1 MIMVLMAL
9 RGLSANKLRSFLT
22 MLGVIIGV
30 AAVITAVAIG
40 EGSKQAV
47 AESMQR
53 LGTNVLTAFPGQ
65 QRRGGASF
73 GFGSI
78 NTMRLEDAAA
88 IIRECP
94 SALRVSASVG
104 RSAQIK
110 YQNRNT
116 TTTVNGTGELY
127 PDISNHEMEI
137 GKYFT
142 QKDVK
147 SLRRV
152 AVLGSTTAKDLFDQ
166 QNPIGKTIKVKG
178 TSFQVIGRLKQK
190 GGMGFRNPD
199 DALYVPVTTAMRRLF
214 GMDNIQNIT
223 VQARSTE
230 MMDKAQEEMEAVL
243 RRRHKIPQGGS
254 SDFIIF
260 NQADMAQTQS
270 DQQGT
275 FSLLITCL
283 AIVSLIVG
291 GIGIMNI
298 MLVSVTERTREI
310 GVRKALGAKRK
321 DILGQFLLEALFLS
335 VAGGLLGVYVGVTGS
350 RLIGE
355 NNGWTVVITPQT
367 VAMAFSFSVLVGI
380 FFGFYPAL
388 KASKMNPIEAL
399 RYE

>member
-1 MIMVLMAL
+1 
-9 RGLSANKLRSFLT
+9 
-22 MLGVIIGV
+22 
-30 AAVITAVAIG
+30 
-40 EGSKQAV
+40 
-47 AESMQR
+47 
-53 LGTNVLTAFPGQ
+53 
-65 QRRGGASF
+65 
-73 GFGSI
+73 
-78 NTMRLEDAAA
+78 
-88 IIRECP
+88 
-94 SALRVSASVG
+94 
-104 RSAQIK
+104 
-110 YQNRNT
+110 
-116 TTTVNGTGELY
+116 
-127 PDISNHEMEI
+127 
-137 GKYFT
+137 
-142 QKDVK
+142 
-147 SLRRV
+147 
-152 AVLGSTTAKDLFDQ
+152 
-166 QNPIGKTIKVKG
+166 VKG

-223 VQARSTE
+223 VQARSAE

-243 RRRHKIPQGGS
+243 RRRHKISQGGS

-350 RLIGE
+350 RLIGD

>member
-9 RGLSANKLRSFLT
+9 RGLNANKLRSFLT

-88 IIRECP
+88 IMRECP

-116 TTTVNGTGELY
+116 TTSVNGTGELY
-127 PDISNHEMEI
+127 PDISNHEMEL

-230 MMDKAQEEMEAVL
+230 VMDKAQEEMEAVL
-243 RRRHKIPQGGS
+243 RRRHKIAQGGS

-335 VAGGLLGVYVGVTGS
+335 VAGGLLGVYVGMTGS

-355 NNGWTVVITPQT
+355 NNNWTVVITAQT